1 MYKVAIFS
9 NDDKLIQKIS
19 RSLCSW
25 DCNVFRFSSHMAN
38 HRAEFLQNFDL
49 IFVQATEL
57 TVRLNSLIE
66 KNSMDALPVCAVAFF
81 PDSQPQ
87 LASQLLDMGFDRC
100 LSESFNE
107 EHLAALVSA
116 LLRRGLGLCS
126 TVSFYGDLEFNHAT
140 KQSLLKSK
148 LLKLPLREAL
158 ILGLLLRK
166 VGKLV
171 PTEEFVSEI
180 DPLSN
185 GTNKSTIHAYIHKL
199 RNRISSNILPIR
211 NIKRNGYFLNNYT
224 QHVHAKQ
231 TNTVFGNL
239 YG

>member
-9 NDDKLIQKIS
+9 NDDKLIQRILRSIS
-19 RSLCSW
+19 AFECH
-25 DCNVFRFSSHMAN
+25 VFRFTVLLAN
-38 HRAEFLQNFDL
+38 HRSEFLQNFDL
-49 IFVQATEL
+49 IFVQTTE
-57 TVRLNSLIE
+57 TTACIYASPAC
-66 KNSMDALPVCAVAFF
+66 SVAFF
-81 PDSQPQ
+81 PNSQPQ
-87 LASQLLDMGFDRC
+87 LAGRLLDMGYDRC
-100 LSESFNE
+100 LSESFDE
-107 EHLAALVSA
+107 EHLAALVRA
-116 LLRRGLGLCS
+116 LLRRSLGLCS

-166 VGKLV
+166 VGKIV

-211 NIKRNGYFLNNYT
+211 NIKRNGYFLNKYP

-231 TNTVFGNL
+231 ADKIFGNL

>member
-9 NDDKLIQKIS
+9 NDDKMIQRILRSIS
-19 RSLCSW
+19 AFECH
-25 DCNVFRFSSHMAN
+25 VFRFTALLAN
-38 HRAEFLQNFDL
+38 HRTEFLQNFDL
-49 IFVQATEL
+49 IFVQTKET
-57 TVRLNSLIE
+57 TVRI
-66 KNSMDALPVCAVAFF
+66 DASPACAVAFF
-81 PDSQPQ
+81 PNSQPL
-87 LASQLLDMGFDRC
+87 LAGRLLDMGYDRC
-100 LSESFNE
+100 LSESFDE
-107 EHLAALVSA
+107 EHLAALVRA
-116 LLRRGLGLCS
+116 LLRRSLGLCS

-166 VGKLV
+166 VGKIV
-171 PTEEFVSEI
+171 STEEFVSEI

-185 GTNKSTIHAYIHKL
+185 GTNKSTVHAYIHKL

-211 NIKRNGYFLNNYT
+211 NIKRNGYFLNTYT

-231 TNTVFGNL
+231 AHTIFGNL